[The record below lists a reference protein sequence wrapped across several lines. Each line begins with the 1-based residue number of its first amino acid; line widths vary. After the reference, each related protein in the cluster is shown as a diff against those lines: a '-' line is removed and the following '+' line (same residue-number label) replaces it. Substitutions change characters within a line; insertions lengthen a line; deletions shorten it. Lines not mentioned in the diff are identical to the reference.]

1 MGTTG
6 IIIDFLSTTWEIL
19 VLLLGLIATIRFF
32 MMLARIVANTQHT
45 SESTQE
51 LLAEVRGYINAKKQA
66 DLPPAPPSPTGT
78 FEEWQRRQAEGGGAE
93 NNERN

>member
-45 SESTQE
+45 SESTQQILSE
-51 LLAEVRGYINAKKQA
+51 IREYIGAQNRANT
-66 DLPPAPPSPTGT
+66 PPAPTGT
-78 FEEWQRRQAEGGGAE
+78 FEEWKRRQAEGGEAE

>member
-45 SESTQE
+45 SESTQQILSE
-51 LLAEVRGYINAKKQA
+51 IREYIGSQNRTNT
-66 DLPPAPPSPTGT
+66 PPSPTGT

>member
-45 SESTQE
+45 SESTQQILSE
-51 LLAEVRGYINAKKQA
+51 IREYIGSQNIT
-66 DLPPAPPSPTGT
+66 PPAPTGT
-78 FEEWQRRQAEGGGAE
+78 FEEWKRRQAEGGETE

>member
-1 MGTTG
+1 MAEAIVG
-6 IIIDFLSTTWEIL
+6 IMVGMLFLIM
-19 VLLLGLIATIRFF
+19 VIRLF
-32 MMLARIVANTQHT
+32 MMFGKIVANTQHT

-66 DLPPAPPSPTGT
+66 DLPPAPPLPTGT
-78 FEEWQRRQAEGGGAE
+78 FEEWKRQQAEGGGAE

>member
-1 MGTTG
+1 MAEAIVG
-6 IIIDFLSTTWEIL
+6 IMVGMLFLIM
-19 VLLLGLIATIRFF
+19 VIRLF
-32 MMLARIVANTQHT
+32 MMFGKIVANTQHT

-78 FEEWQRRQAEGGGAE
+78 FEELQRRQAEGGGE